1 MKNELINIK
10 KESYEDYDFSDEQL
24 EQIEQ
29 IMPSDKIKKT
39 IILSCV
45 ILIGL
50 IFTFLGLIFLMN
62 KIKLKNLKNEF
73 EVIISSEDLGTIIES
88 TEEVESFISNNISG
102 NLAQYRDFSQASS
115 SGLITNDE
123 NNIYYVSDECLYKMN
138 ISTGSVELLYE
149 EKQLKLRNLCYSNNC
164 VFSIFDSNNYLGLNK
179 SFLCFYKINS
189 GNFFHYNNLTNSN
202 LQALTQ
208 TIPSFVSNNKGIYF
222 TLLNSE
228 NIYYYDFL
236 LNSSSTVCNVKT
248 SLSTYAKILNI
259 SKDTI
264 WFLDNNGVSSYN
276 ISNENMTI
284 ISKIPQNVSYQP
296 FIHNNEL
303 IFRDNNS
310 IYINNKKI
318 YEHNNDIETIN
329 AYENK
334 ILFISNNVLYSLNI
348 NTLEISKIHE
358 SSYYINE
365 IYVVNDY
372 VILDSNNINLIK
384 LK

>member
-24 EQIEQ
+24 KKIEQ
-29 IMPSDKIKKT
+29 VMPSDKIKRT
-39 IILSCV
+39 IILSCI
-45 ILIGL
+45 ILVGL
-50 IFTFLGLIFLMN
+50 ISIFFGIIFLMN
-62 KIKLKNLKNEF
+62 KIKLNNLKNEF
-73 EVIISSEDLGTIIES
+73 EQIVPSEDLGTIIES
-88 TEEVESFISNNISG
+88 TEEIESFIPNNISG
-102 NLAQYRDFSQASS
+102 NLAQYRDFSQSSS

-123 NNIYYVSDECLYKMN
+123 NNIYYVSNECLYKMN
-138 ISTGSVELLYE
+138 ITTGSIEELYK

-164 VFSIFDSNNYLGLNK
+164 VYSIFDSNSYIGLNK
-179 SFLCFYKINS
+179 SLLCFYKINS
-189 GNFFHYNNLTNSN
+189 GNFLYYNNLTNSN

-208 TIPSFVSNNKGIYF
+208 TIPSFISNNKGIYF

-236 LNSSSTVCNVKT
+236 LNNTSTVCNVKT

-259 SKDTI
+259 SEDTV
-264 WFLDNNGVSSYN
+264 WFLDNNGVSCYN
-276 ISNENMTI
+276 MSNENITI
-284 ISKIPQNVSYQP
+284 ISKIPKNISYQP

-318 YEHNNDIETIN
+318 YEHDNNIETIN

-334 ILFISNNVLYSLNI
+334 ILFISNDILYSLDI
-348 NTLEISKIHE
+348 NTLEISKIYK

-365 IYVVNDY
+365 IYIVNDY

-384 LK
+384 IK